1 LTVPDR
7 FKRRKSP
14 DQAAG
19 RMTLLEHLAELRR
32 RVIISVAALFIGAV
46 VAYFLY
52 DHILSFLEHP
62 YCHVLRVNNIHQAC
76 TLQVFDPL
84 GKLTNRLKIS
94 FFAGAGLALPVIL
107 WQLWRFITPGL
118 NPNEKKYAVPFV
130 LASLAFFGF
139 GAWVALKTLPY
150 ALGFFQSIGG
160 KGVGTLYQLDP
171 YVRLVMLMIIAYG
184 VAFEFPVLLV
194 ALELVGAVSSRKL
207 RKWRRGAF
215 LGVVVFAAVFTPS
228 SDPFS
233 MFAMAVPMYVF
244 YEGAIVTGRVL
255 KK

>member
-1 LTVPDR
+1 
-7 FKRRKSP
+7 
-14 DQAAG
+14 
-19 RMTLLEHLAELRR
+19 MTLLEHLAELRH
-32 RVIISVAALFIGAV
+32 RVIVSAVAIFLGAV

-62 YCHVLRVNNIHQAC
+62 YCHVLRINHVKQAC

-94 FFAGAGLALPVIL
+94 FFSGAALALPVIL

-118 NPNEKKYAVPFV
+118 HPNEKRYALPFV
-130 LASLAFFGF
+130 LSSLAFFAF
-139 GAWVALKTLPY
+139 GAWVALTTLPY
-150 ALGFFQSIGG
+150 ALGFFQSVGG
-160 KGVGTLYQLDP
+160 KGVGTFYALDP
-171 YVRLVMLMIIAYG
+171 YVRLVMLMIVAYG
-184 VAFEFPVLLV
+184 IAFEFPVLLV
-194 ALELVGAVSSRKL
+194 ALELVGVVSSRKL
-207 RKWRRGAF
+207 RRWRRGAIV
-215 LGVVVFAAVFTPS
+215 GITVFAAVFTPS

-233 MFAMAVPMYVF
+233 MFAMAIPMYLF